1 MTTTNAYELGY
12 NQTDVMKFYEA
23 QALSFYNSMC
33 SAANACHTSL
43 YSTARGL
50 LGNKYTK
57 PTGENLMAQARTAE
71 VKANEQI
78 AKHKLDYQQK
88 VQDIIQYW
96 NNSRIIM
103 SNSKGDVK
111 YFQVPYLAGINY
123 INGVQSLNFMG
134 NNYQLTEIDYKTAL
148 TIQPEESW
156 QNYSNFSNGSVNINV
171 SGNFNQVI
179 GHSTVSDA
187 DGDVVMGNT
196 YIGDKVIGNVFN
208 QIFNR

>member
-1 MTTTNAYELGY
+1 MATTNAYELGY
-12 NQTDVMKFYEA
+12 NQTDVIKYYEA

-50 LGNKYTK
+50 LGNKYTNSA
-57 PTGENLMAQARTAE
+57 GESLMAQARSAE
-71 VKANEQI
+71 ANANKQI

-88 VQDIIQYW
+88 VQDAIEQW
-96 NNSRIIM
+96 NNSRIIL
-103 SNSKGDVK
+103 SNSQGQVK
-111 YFQVPYLAGINY
+111 YYQVPYLAGINY

-134 NNYQLTEIDYKTAL
+134 NNYQLTEVDYKTAL

-156 QNYSNFSNGSVNINV
+156 QNFSNFSNSSTTINV

-179 GHSTVSDA
+179 GHSTVADS

-196 YIGDKVIGNVFN
+196 INGDKVVGSVFSN
-208 QIFNR
+208 IFNW